1 MAGGLVGQL
10 RWQAEACAALGSTF
24 YSEVLERLA
33 VDAES
38 GGIVTHVLAGHEHDP
53 TNRLTP
59 IRLLGGVHRRVLTG
73 LEPALAAHYPSTGGD
88 GDAAAAVP
96 SLLLA
101 LEHSHDELRAGL
113 AQPPQTNEV
122 GRAAPLVGALWHLQ
136 STCRLPMRLLEIGA
150 SAGLNLLADRFRFE
164 TPDGGTGP
172 TGSPLVFE
180 DAWHGSAPSTG
191 DLLEVVE
198 RRGCDPA
205 PVDASTEEGALTLM
219 SYVWPD
225 QTERFARLRSAL
237 AIARETPV
245 EVVRRDA
252 AGFLA
257 GLAPAQGTW
266 TVLWHSV
273 MWMYLT
279 EDERAAVRAHLERAG
294 RAANDDARLAHVS
307 LEPHGLDPETGL
319 AFHVTVRTWPAGDP
333 EATIGYAPAHG
344 LPVEWRL

>member
-10 RWQAEACAALGSTF
+10 RWQAEACAALGSAF
-24 YSEVLERLA
+24 YAEILERLA

-38 GGIVTHVLAGHEHDP
+38 GGVVSRVLAGHDDDP

-73 LEPALAAHYPSTGGD
+73 LEPALAAHYPTTGGD

-96 SLLLA
+96 PILLTLQKN
-101 LEHSHDELRAGL
+101 EKELRAGL
-113 AQPPQTNEV
+113 AQSPQTNEV
-122 GRAAPLVGALWHLQ
+122 GRAAPLAGVLWHLQ
-136 STCRLPMRLLEIGA
+136 SIRALPVRLLEIGA
-150 SAGLNLLADRFRFE
+150 SAGLNLLVDRFRFE
-164 TPDGGTGP
+164 AAAGGTGP
-172 TGSPLVFE
+172 VGSAVVFE
-180 DAWHGSAPSTG
+180 DVWHGTVPPIG
-191 DLLEVVE
+191 ELLAIVE

-205 PVDASTEEGALTLM
+205 PVDASTDEGALTLM

-225 QTERFARLRSAL
+225 QTERVARLRGAL

-245 EVVRRDA
+245 DVVRRDA

-257 GLAPAQGTW
+257 DLAPVQGAW
-266 TVLWHSV
+266 TVVWHSV

-279 EDERAAVRAHLERAG
+279 DDERAAVSAHLERAG
-294 RAANDDARLAHVS
+294 RAATNDAPVAHVS
-307 LEPHGLDPETGL
+307 LEPRGLDPETGL
-319 AFHVTVRTWPAGDP
+319 AFHVAVRTWPPGDP

-344 LPVEWRL
+344 VPVEWRL

>member
-10 RWQAEACAALGSTF
+10 RWQAEACAVLGSAF
-24 YSEVLERLA
+24 YSEILERLA

-38 GGIVTHVLAGHEHDP
+38 GGVVTRVLAGHDDDP

-59 IRLLGGVHRRVLTG
+59 VRLLGGVHRRVLTG
-73 LEPALAAHYPSTGGD
+73 LEPALAAHYPTTGGD
-88 GDAAAAVP
+88 GDAAAAMP
-96 SLLLA
+96 PLLKV
-101 LEHSHDELRAGL
+101 LESSHDELRAGL

-122 GRAAPLVGALWHLQ
+122 GRAAPLVGVLWHLQ
-136 STCRLPMRLLEIGA
+136 AICPLPLRLLEIGA

-172 TGSPLVFE
+172 PGSPVVFE
-180 DAWHGSAPSTG
+180 DAWHGTVPCTG
-191 DLLEVVE
+191 DLLTIVE
-198 RRGCDPA
+198 RSGCDPA
-205 PVDASTEEGALTLM
+205 PIDATSEDGALTLM

-225 QTERFARLRSAL
+225 QTERVARLRGAL
-237 AIARETPV
+237 AVARETPV
-245 EVVRRDA
+245 EVARQDA
-252 AGFLA
+252 AEFLA
-257 GLAPAQGTW
+257 GLAPTPGTW
-266 TVLWHSV
+266 TIVWHSV

-279 EDERAAVRAHLERAG
+279 DDERSAVRAHLERAG
-294 RAANDDARLAHVS
+294 GAATDDAPVAHVS

-319 AFHVTVRTWPAGDP
+319 AFHVTVRTWPPGGP